1 MMPFE
6 TTENPEHPGKIIKRT
21 LELKELT
28 QKEFAYL
35 VGRPAK
41 TINQIING
49 KKAVTAQT
57 ACDLELALNIPAIW
71 WLQKQAEYDLA
82 IECQTYS
89 NTLRVL
95 PKKEKKE
102 PLSKTNALKTEILE
116 LQAKGK
122 RYWEIAEI
130 TGLRSNTIYNALRR
144 WEKENAVT

>member
-35 VGRPAK
+35 VGRPVK

-49 KKAVTAQT
+49 KKSITAQT
-57 ACDLELALNIPAIW
+57 ACDLELVLNIPAVW
-71 WLQKQAEYDLA
+71 WLEKQAEYDLA
-82 IECQTYS
+82 EERKVYS
-89 NTLRVL
+89 NTLRIL

-102 PLSKTNALKTEILE
+102 SLSKTNVLKTEILE

-130 TGLRSNTIYNALRR
+130 TGLRSNTIYNALKR
-144 WEKENAVT
+144 WEKENA